1 MKVAITVKGPG
12 NDPQVDPAFGRAP
25 GFLIVDEETGA
36 TEYLDN
42 AQNLNAAQGA
52 GIQAAQT
59 VARAGVRVLLTGN
72 CGPKAFQALEAAGV
86 TVYDGVNGA
95 AMEALEQLRNGALKP
110 AAGPNVQGHW
120 R

>member
-1 MKVAITVKGPG
+1 MKVAITVNGPG

-25 GFLIVDEETGA
+25 GFFIVDDETGA
-36 TEYLDN
+36 SEYIDN

-72 CGPKAFQALEAAGV
+72 CGPKAFRALEAAGI
-86 TVYDGVNGA
+86 TVYDGVSGT
-95 AMEALEQLRNGALKP
+95 ALRAVEQLKQGTLTP

-120 R
+120 Q